1 MTKNTTNVKKMSRH
15 EPAAKIKPVKVGPI
29 AGANMIT
36 KARTPLTVPNL
47 FGGKINIAIVNIKG
61 KMIPVPIPW
70 IILPIKTIG
79 KLTPNPEIS
88 EPTIKAP
95 RPNKTNFLVANHL
108 VSKLESGRTIPI
120 TSI

>member
-1 MTKNTTNVKKMSRH
+1 MSRH
-15 EPAAKIKPVKVGPI
+15 EPVAKIKPVKVGPF

-36 KARTPLTVPNL
+36 KARTLLTVPNL

-79 KLTPNPEIS
+79 KLIPKPEIS
-88 EPTIKAP
+88 DPIIKAA
-95 RPNKTNFLVANHL
+95 RPNKTSFLVVNHL
-108 VSKLESGRTIPI
+108 VNKLESL
-120 TSI
+120 SV